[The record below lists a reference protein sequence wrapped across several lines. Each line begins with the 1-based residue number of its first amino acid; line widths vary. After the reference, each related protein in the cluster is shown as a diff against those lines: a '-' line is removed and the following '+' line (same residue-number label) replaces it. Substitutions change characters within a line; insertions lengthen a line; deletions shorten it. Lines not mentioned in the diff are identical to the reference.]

1 MSTNKKI
8 SEAAARWFI
17 RMQEAAPDAP
27 ERSQFE
33 AWLMQSPLHQQ
44 EYLSISQAWQGIDS
58 VDELQ
63 TMATAKQA
71 DRFFK
76 QSERKKARQ
85 KLAGTVAGVVAAL
98 CIGWAGLHQYQVWQS
113 TPTLQLAAQTT
124 TAQLTTQTLDDGS
137 RVTLNA
143 NSNIEIK
150 YYRNQRHI
158 DLLQG
163 EAVFEVT
170 PDRDRPFV
178 VETQRLKVTVLGT
191 RFAVNKLK
199 QLERVSVDHGK
210 VQVLNKQD
218 QQALIL
224 QNNQVAEINQHT
236 LQARPQVNAQDYFR
250 FISGTLVFNQAS
262 LSEIAETVSR
272 YQHKPITSDD
282 RSQEKISAVVA
293 IKDSNSFIAT
303 LPRIANVRVHRSPEG
318 IQLETYTAAK

>member
-1 MSTNKKI
+1 MRAHDKVAET
-8 SEAAARWFI
+8 AARWFI
-17 RMQEAAPDAP
+17 RMQEAAPDAA

-33 AWLMQSPLHQQ
+33 AWLMQSPLHQAA
-44 EYLSISQAWQGIDS
+44 YASMSDAWQGIDS
-58 VDELQ
+58 VTELQ
-63 TMATAKQA
+63 TLAQA
-71 DRFFK
+71 RQAEQFFK
-76 QSERKKARQ
+76 ADARKKTRQ
-85 KLAGTVAGVVAAL
+85 KLAGTMASVLAAL
-98 CIGWAGLHQYQVWQS
+98 CIGWAGVHQYQTWQS

-124 TAQLTTQTLDDGS
+124 TAQLSTQTLDDGS

-143 NSNIEIK
+143 NSRIEIK

-163 EAVFEVT
+163 EAAFEVQ

-218 QQALIL
+218 QQGLIL
-224 QNNQVAEINQHT
+224 QNNQVAEINQHG
-236 LQARPQVNAQDYFR
+236 LQARPQVSGQDYFR

-262 LSEIAETVSR
+262 LSEIAETLSR
-272 YQHKPITSDD
+272 YQPQPVTSDE
-282 RSQEKISAVVA
+282 RSSEKISAVVA

-318 IQLETYTAAK
+318 IQLETYPAAK

>member
-1 MSTNKKI
+1 MSAHKKI
-8 SEAAARWFI
+8 SETAARWFI

-33 AWLMQSPLHQQ
+33 AWLMKSPLHQQ
-44 EYLSISQAWQGIDS
+44 EYRSISDAWQGIDS
-58 VDELQ
+58 VSELELLAQ
-63 TMATAKQA
+63 AKQA
-71 DRFFK
+71 DTFFK
-76 QSERKKARQ
+76 QNERKKSRQ

-113 TPTLQLAAQTT
+113 TPTLQLAAHTT

-143 NSNIEIK
+143 NSRIEIK

-163 EAVFEVT
+163 EAVFEVQ

-210 VQVLNKQD
+210 VQVLNKQN
-218 QQALIL
+218 QQGLIL
-224 QNNQVAEINQHT
+224 QNNQVAEINQHG
-236 LQARPQVNAQDYFR
+236 LQARPQVSAQDYFR

-262 LSEIAETVSR
+262 LSEIAETLSR
-272 YQHKPITSDD
+272 YQQQPVTSDD
-282 RSQEKISAVVA
+282 RSSEKISAVVA

-318 IQLETYTAAK
+318 IQLETYPAAK

>member
-1 MSTNKKI
+1 MSAHQKI
-8 SEAAARWFI
+8 SETAARWFI

-33 AWLMQSPLHQQ
+33 AWLMQHPLHQQ
-44 EYLSISQAWQGIDS
+44 EYASISDAWQGIDS
-58 VDELQ
+58 ISDLQ
-63 TMATAKQA
+63 VMAQGKQA
-71 DRFFK
+71 DVFFK
-76 QSERKKARQ
+76 QNARKKSRQ
-85 KLAGTVAGVVAAL
+85 KLAGTMASVVVAL
-98 CIGWAGLHQYQVWQS
+98 CISWVGLHQYQVWQK

-143 NSNIEIK
+143 NSRIEIK

-163 EAVFEVT
+163 EAVFEVQ
-170 PDRDRPFV
+170 PDRSRPFV

-191 RFAVNKLK
+191 RFAVNRLK

-210 VQVLNKQD
+210 VEVVNKQD
-218 QQALIL
+218 QKTLIL
-224 QNNQVAEINQHT
+224 QNNQVAETSQHG

-250 FISGTLVFNQAS
+250 FISGTLVFNQGS
-262 LSEIAETVSR
+262 LSEIAETLSR
-272 YQHKPITSDD
+272 YQVKPVTSDD

-303 LPRIANVRVHRSPEG
+303 LPRIANVRVHHSPEG
-318 IQLETYTAAK
+318 IQLETFNQAK

>member
-1 MSTNKKI
+1 MPASNKI
-8 SEAAARWFI
+8 SETAARWFI
-17 RMQEAAPDAP
+17 RMQEAAVDAP

-44 EYLSISQAWQGIDS
+44 EYLSISEAWRGLDS
-58 VDELQ
+58 LEELQ
-63 TMATAKQA
+63 TLAQAKQA
-71 DRFFK
+71 DQFFK
-76 QSERKKARQ
+76 QQSRKKAIR
-85 KLAGTVAGVVAAL
+85 KTVGSLATGIAMLA
-98 CIGWAGLHQYQVWQS
+98 IGLVGYQQYHIWQS
-113 TPTLQLAAQTT
+113 SPTLQLASQTT
-124 TAQLTTQTLDDGS
+124 RAQLVTQTLDDGS

-143 NSNIEIK
+143 NTQIEVK

-158 DLLQG
+158 ALLKG
-163 EAVFEVT
+163 EAVFEVQ

-218 QQALIL
+218 QQGLIL
-224 QNNQVAEINQHT
+224 QNNQVAEISQHG

-262 LSEIAETVSR
+262 LSEIAETLSR
-272 YQHKPITSDD
+272 YQPKPVTSDE
-282 RSQEKISAVVA
+282 RSNEKISAVVA

-303 LPRIANVRVHRSPEG
+303 LPRIVNVRVHHSPEG
-318 IQLETYTAAK
+318 IQLETYVQAK

>member
-98 CIGWAGLHQYQVWQS
+98 CIGWASLHQYQVWQS
-113 TPTLQLAAQTT
+113 TPTLQLAAQTS

-143 NSNIEIK
+143 NSHIEIK

-199 QLERVSVDHGK
+199 QIERVSVDHGK

-218 QQALIL
+218 QQGLIL
-224 QNNQVAEINQHT
+224 QNNQVAEINQHG
-236 LQARPQVNAQDYFR
+236 LQARSQVNAQDYFR

-318 IQLETYTAAK
+318 IQLETYPAAK